1 MARRRPQLPLPGI
14 EPGNE
19 PIEITI
25 PTMDWEQIGGDVDPG
40 AHGGVLASAD
50 GRAIELIEIQPVRD
64 YVGDK
69 EAADVG
75 FPFWT
80 KRAYFDAADLNLD
93 NDDVQSAM
101 QSVGLNVEALED
113 MKPEQRAIAL
123 AEALLQWGRGDEG
136 PAGWS
141 ADIEIPSKVKWW
153 GGKVEGAEYL
163 ADEDDA
169 FRNEV
174 LGYDDI
180 RSAVEETVQRFADQ
194 RNAEGWS
201 TVGDQTLLDLEKDG
215 YDPSDVVGVTDFGG
229 EVAVN
234 GDYTEES
241 LHAVEAKLEKEG
253 YELTDYGGRIPT
265 SETEVSAEHVVTTV
279 AEEMDRTAEDVEKAA
294 ESLDWWQENI
304 PWSSSGDGSVWAKKL
319 EGGVTEK
326 RAPRRGRQRQ
336 KAEAGF
342 SISVYDQRMIED
354 NANSRFSQRWGDP
367 ADREHAMKDGMVDA
381 EGEITQAGWD
391 QLADDITRIER
402 NSMAWMRKKF
412 INARD
417 DGHDKHDDLIGS
429 FWFDPTDYEQSR
441 IVELASD
448 TGRQERIDM
457 VDVSYGDLGDSAF
470 DGISDF
476 GASVLGGAIY
486 FFDVKPEDMEAL
498 VATLDRGEREVR
510 RK

>member
-241 LHAVEAKLEKEG
+241 EDQAAGDLRAARPGPARPHRRRDLDEHPAA
-253 YELTDYGGRIPT
+253 GR
-265 SETEVSAEHVVTTV
+265 
-279 AEEMDRTAEDVEKAA
+279 RRAA
-294 ESLDWWQENI
+294 
-304 PWSSSGDGSVWAKKL
+304 
-319 EGGVTEK
+319 
-326 RAPRRGRQRQ
+326 RR
-336 KAEAGF
+336 
-342 SISVYDQRMIED
+342 
-354 NANSRFSQRWGDP
+354 
-367 ADREHAMKDGMVDA
+367 ADRRRA
-381 EGEITQAGWD
+381 AGRRRAGRAGRRPA
-391 QLADDITRIER
+391 ADRRIVRRFNARERRANQSRCCER
-402 NSMAWMRKKF
+402 NVA
-412 INARD
+412 
-417 DGHDKHDDLIGS
+417 
-429 FWFDPTDYEQSR
+429 
-441 IVELASD
+441 
-448 TGRQERIDM
+448 
-457 VDVSYGDLGDSAF
+457 
-470 DGISDF
+470 
-476 GASVLGGAIY
+476 AI
-486 FFDVKPEDMEAL
+486 A
-498 VATLDRGEREVR
+498 
-510 RK
+510 